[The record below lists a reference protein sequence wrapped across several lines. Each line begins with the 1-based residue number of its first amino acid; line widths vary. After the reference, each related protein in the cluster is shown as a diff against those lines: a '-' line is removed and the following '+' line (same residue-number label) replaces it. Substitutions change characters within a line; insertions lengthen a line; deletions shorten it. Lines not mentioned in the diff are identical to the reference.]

1 MRANLNGKGKRAFM
15 DSLQKQLDILGSKVD
30 GLYQLIDQLTGRVS
44 DIVTECKLSSDQ
56 DMVDEVG
63 GSHSHHRAGRSPSNF
78 EQAMEHKDVLFDG
91 DGLEATMQTPERQ
104 LSPEIQ
110 IQRLTAQ
117 LTAAYSRIAALEE
130 QLISKRI
137 H

>member
-1 MRANLNGKGKRAFM
+1 M
-15 DSLQKQLDILGSKVD
+15 DPLQKQLNLLGSKVD
-30 GLYQLIDQLTGRVS
+30 GLYQLVDSLSSRMT
-44 DIVTECKLSSDQ
+44 DIVSECKLPENGVSIERDFAGYS
-56 DMVDEVG
+56 
-63 GSHSHHRAGRSPSNF
+63 RAAKPHSNF

-91 DGLEATMQTPERQ
+91 DGLEAAVQTPERQ

>member
-1 MRANLNGKGKRAFM
+1 M
-15 DSLQKQLDILGSKVD
+15 DTLQKQINALSAKVD
-30 GLYQLIDQLTGRVS
+30 DLHQLIEQLGLRVS
-44 DIVTECKLSSDQ
+44 EIVTECKIGNEQGHRSELEIGTTYRHRSFLMSD
-56 DMVDEVG
+56 
-63 GSHSHHRAGRSPSNF
+63 PS
-78 EQAMEHKDVLFDG
+78 MEHKDVLIDNEGFDTAMQNG
-91 DGLEATMQTPERQ
+91 DRQ

-130 QLISKRI
+130 QLIAKRI

>member
-1 MRANLNGKGKRAFM
+1 M
-15 DSLQKQLDILGSKVD
+15 DPLQKQLNALSVKVD
-30 GLYQLIDQLTGRVS
+30 GLHQLIEQVSIRVS
-44 DIVTECKLSSDQ
+44 EIVTECKIGANQ
-56 DMVDEVG
+56 G
-63 GSHSHHRAGRSPSNF
+63 QRSEIDAAIGQRYSRHLFYTDPSL
-78 EQAMEHKDVLFDG
+78 EHKDILTDG
-91 DGLEATMQTPERQ
+91 DGLDPAHQTNERQ

>member
-1 MRANLNGKGKRAFM
+1 M
-15 DSLQKQLDILGSKVD
+15 DTLQKQLNALSTKVD
-30 GLYQLIDQLTGRVS
+30 ALHQLIEHLGIRVS
-44 DIVTECKLSSDQ
+44 DIVTECKIGAEHQDQ
-56 DMVDEVG
+56 RSNLDISIG
-63 GSHSHHRAGRSPSNF
+63 YRHSRNGLNADRS
-78 EQAMEHKDVLFDG
+78 MEHKDVLIDSTNV
-91 DGLEATMQTPERQ
+91 DLASQNAERQ

-130 QLISKRI
+130 QLISQRI

>member
-1 MRANLNGKGKRAFM
+1 M
-15 DSLQKQLDILGSKVD
+15 DTLQKQLNALSAKVD
-30 GLYQLIDQLTGRVS
+30 GLHQLIEQLSLRVS
-44 DIVTECKLSSDQ
+44 EIVSECKIGSGHHHRSE
-56 DMVDEVG
+56 VEVG
-63 GSHSHHRAGRSPSNF
+63 LGYRHRTLAMMDPS
-78 EQAMEHKDVLFDG
+78 MEHKDVLVDG
-91 DGLEATMQTPERQ
+91 DGLEAAIQNNERQ

-130 QLISKRI
+130 QLIAKRI

>member
-1 MRANLNGKGKRAFM
+1 M
-15 DSLQKQLDILGSKVD
+15 DTLQKQINALSAKVD
-30 GLYQLIDQLTGRVS
+30 DLHQLIEQLGLRVS
-44 DIVTECKLSSDQ
+44 EIVTECKIGSEQ
-56 DMVDEVG
+56 NHRPEGEVG
-63 GSHSHHRAGRSPSNF
+63 VGYRHRSFIMSDPS
-78 EQAMEHKDVLFDG
+78 MEHKDVLVDNDG
-91 DGLEATMQTPERQ
+91 IDPGLQNNERQ

-130 QLISKRI
+130 QLIAKRI

>member
-1 MRANLNGKGKRAFM
+1 M
-15 DSLQKQLDILGSKVD
+15 DTLQKQLNALSAKVD
-30 GLYQLIDQLTGRVS
+30 ALHQLIEQLSFRVS
-44 DIVTECKLSSDQ
+44 DIVTECKMGAEQQNQRSNSDISISYRTSRNGFNL
-56 DMVDEVG
+56 D
-63 GSHSHHRAGRSPSNF
+63 HS
-78 EQAMEHKDVLFDG
+78 MEHKDVLIDSTNL
-91 DGLEATMQTPERQ
+91 DLANQSAERQ

-130 QLISKRI
+130 QLISQRI

>member
-1 MRANLNGKGKRAFM
+1 M
-15 DSLQKQLDILGSKVD
+15 DPLQKQLNLLGSKVD
-30 GLYQLIDQLTGRVS
+30 GLYQLVDGLSARMS
-44 DIVTECKLSSDQ
+44 NIVIECKLPETGNSERDLTGYSRVSRQ
-56 DMVDEVG
+56 Y
-63 GSHSHHRAGRSPSNF
+63 SNF

-91 DGLEATMQTPERQ
+91 DGLDATVQTPERQ

-130 QLISKRI
+130 QLITKRML

>member
-1 MRANLNGKGKRAFM
+1 M
-15 DSLQKQLDILGSKVD
+15 DTLQKQLNALSAKVD
-30 GLYQLIDQLTGRVS
+30 ALHQLIEQLSMRVS
-44 DIVTECKLSSDQ
+44 DIVTECKMGAEQQNQRSDL
-56 DMVDEVG
+56 DIAIGYRYSRNGLNID
-63 GSHSHHRAGRSPSNF
+63 HS
-78 EQAMEHKDVLFDG
+78 MEHKDVLVDSTNV
-91 DGLEATMQTPERQ
+91 DLTNQNSERQ

-137 H
+137 HS

>member
-1 MRANLNGKGKRAFM
+1 M
-15 DSLQKQLDILGSKVD
+15 DTLQKQINALSVKVD
-30 GLYQLIDQLTGRVS
+30 DLHHLIEHLSTRMS
-44 DIVTECKLSSDQ
+44 DIVTECKIGGESSQ
-56 DMVDEVG
+56 RSELETLNT
-63 GSHSHHRAGRSPSNF
+63 HRHRSVFGVEPG
-78 EQAMEHKDVLFDG
+78 MEHKDVLIDG
-91 DGLEATMQTPERQ
+91 ESLDSIVQSSERQ

>member
-1 MRANLNGKGKRAFM
+1 M
-15 DSLQKQLDILGSKVD
+15 DTLQKQLSVLSNKVD
-30 GLYQLIDQLTGRVS
+30 GLYQLIDQLSGRVS
-44 DIVTECKLSSDQ
+44 EIVTECQLGSEQVHRPDLEKAVGHRFYRNQSGLDSS
-56 DMVDEVG
+56 
-63 GSHSHHRAGRSPSNF
+63 
-78 EQAMEHKDVLFDG
+78 MEHKDVLIDG
-91 DGLEATMQTPERQ
+91 DSFDSAIQNSERQ

-117 LTAAYSRIAALEE
+117 LTAAYGRIAALEE

>member
-1 MRANLNGKGKRAFM
+1 M
-15 DSLQKQLDILGSKVD
+15 DTLQKQLNALSAKVD
-30 GLYQLIDQLTGRVS
+30 ELHHLIEHLSSRVS
-44 DIVTECKLSSDQ
+44 DIVTECKISSEQ
-56 DMVDEVG
+56 DHQSELDLVG
-63 GSHSHHRAGRSPSNF
+63 GHRHRGIFTIDPS
-78 EQAMEHKDVLFDG
+78 MEHKDVLVDG
-91 DGLEATMQTPERQ
+91 DSLDSMMQHSERQ

>member
-1 MRANLNGKGKRAFM
+1 M
-15 DSLQKQLDILGSKVD
+15 DTLQRQINALSAKVD
-30 GLYQLIDQLTGRVS
+30 DLHQLIEQLGLRVS
-44 DIVTECKLSSDQ
+44 EIVTECKIGNEQGHRSELEIGTTYRHRSFMMSD
-56 DMVDEVG
+56 
-63 GSHSHHRAGRSPSNF
+63 PS
-78 EQAMEHKDVLFDG
+78 MEHKDVLADNDGFDPS
-91 DGLEATMQTPERQ
+91 MQNNERQ

-130 QLISKRI
+130 QLIAKRI